1 MRRFF
6 SQLNPTVRGFLLI
19 AAVALLIVLLSL
31 DSTLAALY
39 ALVSIAFFLAVAFFV
54 FLMWRERRGDIGGWP
69 ERARFVFY
77 GSALLAVAA
86 LGLFFWRGA
95 SGPDALALLLVLGI
109 CVYAMVRTWRGQHDY
124 R

>member
-1 MRRFF
+1 MKRFF

-19 AAVALLIVLLSL
+19 AAVALVIVLLSL
-31 DSTLAALY
+31 ESTLAALY

-77 GSALLAVAA
+77 GAALLAVADLA
-86 LGLFFWRGA
+86 VYVWRGA
-95 SGPDALALLLVLGI
+95 SGPDALAFLLVLGV
-109 CVYAMVRTWRGQHDY
+109 CVYAMVRTWKGQHTY
-124 R
+124 G